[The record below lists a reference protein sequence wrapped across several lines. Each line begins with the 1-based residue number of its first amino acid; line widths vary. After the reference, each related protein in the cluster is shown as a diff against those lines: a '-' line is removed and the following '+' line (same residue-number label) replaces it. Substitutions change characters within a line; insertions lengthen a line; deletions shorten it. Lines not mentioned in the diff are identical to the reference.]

1 MHLDDGLMKIYITIK
16 AILKKKKIQDLK
28 NKTASVFNSISMAGL
43 QDDLST
49 IFFNMD
55 YSEIPWIDFSSW
67 TDFLSSCPE
76 I

>member
-1 MHLDDGLMKIYITIK
+1 MHLDDGLMNIYITIK
-16 AILKKKKIQDLK
+16 AILKKKIKDLK

-55 YSEIPWIDFSSW
+55 YSEIQ
-67 TDFLSSCPE
+67 
-76 I
+76 

>member
-1 MHLDDGLMKIYITIK
+1 MNIYITIK
-16 AILKKKKIQDLK
+16 AILKKKIKDLK

-55 YSEIPWIDFSSW
+55 YSEIP
-67 TDFLSSCPE
+67 
-76 I
+76 